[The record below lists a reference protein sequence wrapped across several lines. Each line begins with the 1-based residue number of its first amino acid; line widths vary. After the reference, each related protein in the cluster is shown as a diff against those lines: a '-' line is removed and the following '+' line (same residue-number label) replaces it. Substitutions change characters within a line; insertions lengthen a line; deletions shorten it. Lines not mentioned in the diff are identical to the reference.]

1 MTTCR
6 GFWIWSLLALLCAC
20 SEPVSRVDTGQ
31 GTPPAAVK
39 PTVLVVTLQGK
50 LGTQEL
56 ARCHRTLRE
65 AESNGVSW
73 VVFRLDWS
81 GSTGEDYS
89 DVQSLLDR
97 IQQTQVGKIALLRG
111 RVTAS
116 AAYVA
121 LCCDRTYCMP
131 GAAWGEV
138 TDPGPKGLEQWSNSP
153 DEAMASR
160 LHAVTQ
166 AANAR
171 LEARKNKLRPDAK
184 KLALAM
190 VDPRIQLIEAMVREG
205 GIERVRILDSTELAA
220 LQGTGAR
227 ISGENSLTRPLVLD
241 AAKAEEH
248 GLSSGTL
255 QSLDQLAEVLAIDR
269 NTIGELQPNWAEHM
283 VGWLEL
289 LQPFLLVAGFVL
301 ILFEVK
307 TPGFGLPG
315 VLGVAFL
322 GLAMFYSYLVGL
334 AEITEIL
341 VFFLGL
347 AAIAVEIFLLPG
359 TVIFGGVGF
368 LCLLL
373 SLVLSRQSFVLP
385 SNELEEELLL
395 ANLRNLTMLVLMVFA
410 LGWLTW
416 RLLPN
421 IPWANRLFLPPPE
434 RSPQTAGGTE
444 SGFGL
449 DDALLTK
456 LVGRTGVAATVL
468 RPAGIMEIDGERID
482 VVTEGEFVEPGT
494 QLKVLYVQGSRVV
507 VAVAGEPPR
516 ASERGSVG
524 VVLLL
529 AIVGLALLVAE
540 VFFVSMGIIAVCSGL
555 SLITAVFFAFQES
568 TSFGMTMLVAETIAA
583 PIVLAL
589 AFKLLPKT
597 RFGQQVILAA
607 QASPGSAGDPN
618 LVHLLHKTGVTLSP
632 LRPAG
637 FARIDGHKID
647 VVTRGEMIDADCS
660 IKVLEVTQNRVV
672 VGRS

>member
-1 MTTCR
+1 MTKCC

-31 GTPPAAVK
+31 GTPPTAVE
-39 PTVLVVTLQGK
+39 PSVLVVTLQGK

-65 AESNGVSW
+65 AESHGLRW

-81 GSTGEDYS
+81 GSPGEDDS
-89 DVQSLLDR
+89 EVQSLLDR
-97 IQQTQVGKIALLRG
+97 MQQTQVGTIALLRG
-111 RVTAS
+111 RVTHS

-121 LCCDRTYCMP
+121 LCCDRAYCMP

-138 TDPGPKGLEQWSNSP
+138 TKPEPDWTELWSSSP
-153 DEAMASR
+153 DEAMARR
-160 LHAVTQ
+160 LDALTK
-166 AANAR
+166 AAAAR
-171 LEARKNKLRPDAK
+171 LDARKNKLRPDAR

-190 VDPRIQLIEAMVREG
+190 VDPRVQLIEATVREG
-205 GIERVRILDSTELAA
+205 GVERVRILDSTELTA
-220 LQGTGAR
+220 LQSAGSR
-227 ISGENSLTRPLVLD
+227 INAENALTRPLVLD
-241 AAKAEEH
+241 AAKIEEH

-255 QSLDQLAEVLAIDR
+255 QGLDQLAEVLAIDR
-269 NTIGELQPNWAEHM
+269 NTIGELQPNWAERM

-347 AAIAVEIFLLPG
+347 AAIGVEIFLLPG

-373 SLVLSRQSFVLP
+373 SLVLSQQSFVLP

-395 ANLRNLTMLVLMVFA
+395 ANLRNLTVLVLMVLA

-434 RSPQTAGGTE
+434 RSPQTGGGTE
-444 SGFGL
+444 SGLGL
-449 DDALLTK
+449 DDAFLTA
-456 LVGRTGVAATVL
+456 LVGRSGLAATVL

-482 VVTEGEFVEPGT
+482 VVTEGEFVEAGT
-494 QLKVLYVQGSRVV
+494 PLKVLYVQGSRVV
-507 VAVAGEPPR
+507 VAVATEPKR
-516 ASERGSVG
+516 SGERGSVG

-540 VFFVSMGIIAVCSGL
+540 VFFVSLGIIAVCSGV

-568 TSFGMTMLVAETIAA
+568 TSFGFTMLVAESIAA

-589 AFKLLPKT
+589 AFKLLPRT
-597 RFGQQVILAA
+597 RLGQELILTAP
-607 QASPGSAGDPN
+607 ASPGSAADPS

-637 FARIDGHKID
+637 FARIDGHKVD